1 MTTWEI
7 ILAIIIVC
15 LSIIMPIYYSYQRK
29 KNLKLKME
37 SFEQS
42 QIREYGNKI
51 NQETRD
57 KQKW

>member
-57 KQKW
+57 KQK